1 MKPNLK
7 LDKIEI
13 SEEKKDGTEKFQM
26 LKETEKNVLTEKSI
40 DLSKEYLSENQKS
53 YKILKYANNCEEH
66 NQISFILP
74 LIKSTKKF
82 ILYIILNIFTIGII
96 NLFMTWFPKMNLYLY
111 YDVTT
116 LNEATHFG
124 IFSKE
129 NEFSVVK
136 KREVFFP
143 EINDAEKSVIKKFNL
158 NINYSIIFISL
169 KKNNSLL

>member
-116 LNEATHFG
+116 LN
-124 IFSKE
+124 
-129 NEFSVVK
+129 
-136 KREVFFP
+136 
-143 EINDAEKSVIKKFNL
+143 
-158 NINYSIIFISL
+158 
-169 KKNNSLL
+169 